1 MIPFLGDHPNPGT
14 EPRSPALQAASLLSH
29 YSTDILYP
37 VTGGDSVAGDLVV
50 CPKHHMIRKYRL
62 KKCPTGVGCMGGES
76 G

>member
-14 EPRSPALQAASLLSH
+14 KPRSPALQAASLLSH

-37 VTGGDSVAGDLVV
+37 VIGRDSVAGDLVV
-50 CPKHHMIRKYRL
+50 CPKHHMIRKCRP
-62 KKCPTGVGCMGGES
+62 KKGPPGVGCMGGES